1 MEGRR
6 AGGLYLDTGCGG
18 RPKGHQMLRH
28 LPVATFLVLCTGL
41 GHGREPTTIMIL
53 DDTLP
58 EKAPLAGGA
67 VTVIDRQSIELG
79 NAITVADVLAGQA
92 GIQLTDLYGDGT
104 TTTVD
109 LRGFGATAPS
119 NVLILVDGRRLNN
132 SADIGAPALGQIPL
146 EQVERI
152 EIARGSAGVRH
163 GNQAVGGVVNIV
175 TRDPGLPSAYL
186 EAGAGTHDTVI
197 ARGAATVP
205 FADNAFA
212 RLAADYRETDNYRD
226 HNRLRSDLVDFTLEH
241 RFPES
246 RVTAAVGHTQERL
259 QTPGSLFADELE
271 ADRRMSAEVYQ
282 EDFSDTDTTT
292 ARLRVR
298 HAPGDTWHL
307 DADLNWR
314 EEDRRFLTSFRAF
327 PGSEARQDRRTWRF
341 APKLGGQLSLG
352 DRAVDIAVGV
362 DIERT
367 DYRLDSQFGIQSM
380 DQAVDGLFAEA
391 DLRAGNSV
399 ETLLGLRYTRV
410 RNHID
415 NGGEAI
421 SLPDTITTATLGIDY
436 RPGSEWAMF
445 LRADQNFRLAAVDE
459 HTNVIFGQPVGLDN
473 QRGISYEAG
482 AEWGSGGN
490 EWRLTAY
497 LLDLTDEISFNAD
510 TFTNVN
516 LPRTRRY
523 GATVEGHW
531 RMTPALSADAQ
542 YTWTHGRITAGPL
555 EGHRIPLVAEHVAR
569 AGLTHRLSTRMVMV
583 AEVLYTGNR
592 ILGGDYENTFAP
604 LDGYTLINAALTWEN
619 RGWRLRGRLDNVF
632 GEKYSASGAV
642 GLDEQFQATPAFFPA
657 PERRFS
663 LTLRR
668 DF

>member
-1 MEGRR
+1 
-6 AGGLYLDTGCGG
+6 
-18 RPKGHQMLRH
+18 MLRH
-28 LPVATFLVLCTGL
+28 LPVATLLALCAGP
-41 GHGREPTTIMIL
+41 GHGREPPTITIL
-53 DDTLP
+53 DETLTATP
-58 EKAPLAGGA
+58 PLAGGP
-67 VTVIDRQSIELG
+67 VTVIDRQSVEFANATTLG
-79 NAITVADVLAGQA
+79 QVLAGQA

-152 EIARGSAGVRH
+152 EITRGSAGVRH

-186 EAGAGTHDTVI
+186 EAGAGTHDTLI
-197 ARGAATVP
+197 ARGAATAT

-212 RLAADYRETDNYRD
+212 RLAANYRETDNYRE

-241 RFPES
+241 RFPAS
-246 RVTAAVGHTQERL
+246 RLIAAAGHTRERL

-271 ADRRMSAEVYQ
+271 EDRRMSAAVY
-282 EDFSDTDTTT
+282 EDDFSHTDTTT
-292 ARLRVR
+292 ARLSFR
-298 HAPGDTWHL
+298 HAPGGAWYV

-314 EEDRRFLTSFRAF
+314 DEDRRFLTSFRAF
-327 PGSEARQDRRTWRF
+327 PGSDARQDRRTWRF
-341 APKLGGQLSLG
+341 APKLGGLMPLG
-352 DRAVDIAVGV
+352 NLDVDLAAGV

-367 DYRLDSQFGIQSM
+367 DYRLDSQFGVQAM

-391 DLRAGNSV
+391 GLQAGPSV
-399 ETLLGLRYTRV
+399 STLLGLRYTRV
-410 RNHID
+410 RNRIE
-415 NGGEAI
+415 NGETI
-421 SLPDTITTATLGIDY
+421 SLPDSITTATLGIDY
-436 RPGSEWAMF
+436 RPDGQWALF

-473 QRGISYEAG
+473 QRGVSYEAG
-482 AEWGSGGN
+482 AEWRSGGD

-497 LLDLTDEISFNAD
+497 RLDLTDEISFNAD

-523 GATVEGHW
+523 GATVEGRW
-531 RMTPALSADAQ
+531 RITPVLSADAQ
-542 YTWTHGRITAGPL
+542 YTWTDGRITAGPL
-555 EGHRIPLVAEHVAR
+555 DGNRIPLVAEHVAR
-569 AGLTHRLSTRMVMV
+569 GGIEHRLSGRVVML
-583 AEVLYTGNR
+583 AEVLYTGDR
-592 ILGGDYENTFAP
+592 ILGGDYENAFEP
-604 LDGYTLINAALTWEN
+604 LDGYTLCNAALTWESG
-619 RGWRLRGRLDNVF
+619 GWRLRGRIDNVF
-632 GEKYSASGAV
+632 NEKYSSSGAV
-642 GLDEQFQATPAFFPA
+642 GLDEQFRATPAFFPA

-663 LTLRR
+663 VTLRH
-668 DF
+668 DL